1 MTKENKLFIVDTKK
15 GDTAKSIET
24 KNKVEALQTWIR
36 ENQKNYDFGIFGGIV
51 VFEYPVWKINS
62 NKIYEYKLE
71 EFNKLIF
78 N

>member
-1 MTKENKLFIVDTKK
+1 MV
-15 GDTAKSIET
+15 
-24 KNKVEALQTWIR
+24 
-36 ENQKNYDFGIFGGIV
+36 GGIA
-51 VFEYPVWKINS
+51 VFEYPFWKINS